1 MKRNAKVSSLL
12 NQTHTNRKADLQK
25 VSTALIL
32 DSTRVLKKV
41 YASCLPV
48 LACETADMN
57 PDQRGERATKGPRA
71 ASACSCSREHTQ
83 AISRSRLLHLCPS
96 PRFCNQEAEIQ
107 SAKEELE
114 RRRKITHELQHK
126 LKIAKAALEEQQG
139 ITETGCACETFVQH
153 MHECVTSKHDG
164 ADQAPELSQPPP
176 HAYPYNTFGNH
187 PRS

>member
-1 MKRNAKVSSLL
+1 
-12 NQTHTNRKADLQK
+12 
-25 VSTALIL
+25 
-32 DSTRVLKKV
+32 
-41 YASCLPV
+41 
-48 LACETADMN
+48 MN
-57 PDQRGERATKGPRA
+57 RGERATKGPGA
-71 ASACSCSREHTQ
+71 ASAWLPGAPKLPICAPGSINRQFLCSREQKQ

-139 ITETGCACETFVQH
+139 ITETGCACEKMCVCACMCVCVYIQRERERERERERQREKPVVRLKHLRGH

-164 ADQAPELSQPPP
+164 ADLAPELSQPPP
-176 HAYPYNTFGNH
+176 QAYLYNTFGNH